1 MNFPR
6 FNAEA
11 SLYKTSGHYQT
22 NRNLIDLP
30 TQMVSAIYPAEVIEV
45 HGCRPGL
52 LQLGEGDDMVCIDP
66 SDPFPGSDG
75 GDGPGGGGPGGG
87 PTGGGTPPPKPPPH
101 RPRPPRVPRP
111 PPDEPHGKYTEAYAN
126 SCSEAQLN
134 TPYGSACNDQGQ
146 SDLLHNRPIEHHAIC
161 DSETGK
167 IWCCKVGKKSGTI
180 LGCYSE

>member
-22 NRNLIDLP
+22 NRNLINLP
-30 TQMVSAIYPAEVIEV
+30 SAVYPAEVIEV

-66 SDPFPGSDG
+66 ADPFPGSDG

-87 PTGGGTPPPKPPPH
+87 PTGGATAPPKRPPH
-101 RPRPPRVPRP
+101 RPRPPRVEPR
-111 PPDEPHGKYTEAYAN
+111 GKFTAEDAT
-126 SCSEAQLN
+126 SCSTAQLN
-134 TPYGSACNDQGQ
+134 TPYGSACSDQGQ
-146 SDLLHNRPIEHHAIC
+146 SDLLHNRPTTHHPIC
-161 DSETGK
+161 DRDTGK
-167 IWCCKVGKKSGTI
+167 IWCCKVANKSNTI